1 LWSCRD
7 CGLTGIGGPP
17 LALIY
22 QHHPGPV
29 LRSTIAMCFFIGE
42 VMSLVLLTATGRLH
56 MGQIEA
62 AA

>member
-1 LWSCRD
+1 
-7 CGLTGIGGPP
+7 
-17 LALIY
+17 
-22 QHHPGPV
+22 
-29 LRSTIAMCFFIGE
+29 MCFFIGE